1 MSQYI
6 ETFPDGTTFERDWT
20 EQELAQFE
28 TDRIDNETRTAAAAA
43 AEVERLAATAA
54 ALAHARSLGFT
65 DEMIAVMYPGL
76 VEGPP
81 SE

>member
-1 MSQYI
+1 MTQYI

-43 AEVERLAATAA
+43 AEAERLANTEAA
-54 ALAHARSLGFT
+54 IAHAKSLGFT
-65 DEMIAVMYPGL
+65 DQMISVMYPNL
-76 VEGPP
+76 TN
-81 SE
+81 

>member
-43 AEVERLAATAA
+43 AEAERIANTEAAI
-54 ALAHARSLGFT
+54 AHAKSLGFT
-65 DEMIAVMYPGL
+65 DQMISVMYPNL
-76 VEGPP
+76 TN
-81 SE
+81 

>member
-28 TDRIDNETRTAAAAA
+28 TDRIDNETRVAAAA
-43 AEVERLAATAA
+43 AEVERVEATAA
-54 ALAHARSLGFT
+54 AVAHARSLGFT
-65 DEMIAVMYPGL
+65 DAMIAVMYPNLG
-76 VEGPP
+76 V
-81 SE
+81 

>member
-1 MSQYI
+1 MTQYI

-43 AEVERLAATAA
+43 AESARIANTEAAI
-54 ALAHARSLGFT
+54 AHAKSLGFT
-65 DEMIAVMYPGL
+65 DQMISVMYPNL
-76 VEGPP
+76 TN
-81 SE
+81 

>member
-6 ETFPDGTTFERDWT
+6 ETFQDGTTFERDWT

-43 AEVERLAATAA
+43 AEVERVEATAA
-54 ALAHARSLGFT
+54 AISHARSLGFT
-65 DEMIAVMYPGL
+65 DQMISVMYPNL
-76 VEGPP
+76 VGEL
-81 SE
+81 